1 MASCKDLAPTILAF
15 SKRVN
20 FGGPI
25 FISKPSRRGLFGV
38 FFPDLEGVGTKGCLE
53 RCYRPAKPRI
63 KLSQPRRVEKL
74 PREAQRNADKRF
86 NGR

>member
-53 RCYRPAKPRI
+53 RCYRPGETSYKTFSTSVVGKPPHGAT
-63 KLSQPRRVEKL
+63 QRR
-74 PREAQRNADKRF
+74 
-86 NGR
+86 